1 MRHTQTMCINTRA
14 TNRNTFNWMTIHTHG
29 MYCDDGAVVLVLRD
43 GYARRWFLSNWNLKR
58 THFLVKIRYEINV
71 FFIIS

>member
-1 MRHTQTMCINTRA
+1 MEC
-14 TNRNTFNWMTIHTHG
+14 
-29 MYCDDGAVVLVLRD
+29 YSDVGAIVVVLRD